1 MAKQKQK
8 TNIAEPVPSGNGK
21 SPASVISSIR
31 NIMRE
36 DPGVNG
42 DGQRLEQLSWLIF
55 LKLLDANEA
64 EYELDLD
71 GYVSPV
77 PEQFRW
83 RAWAEASDK
92 DRLTGDALITFI
104 DGELFPTLR
113 RLRASDQTNPVAESI
128 AHTLTTLFTDVNNY
142 MKNGVVLA
150 KVISQLNQIDF
161 NSRTERHLF
170 NDIYEQMLR
179 ELQSAGSY
187 GEFYTP
193 RPLTNFIV
201 EQVNPKFGEVV
212 LDPACGTG
220 GFLVSTV
227 EHLRRQN
234 LTTEQELQLEQYIRG
249 TEWKTLP
256 YALCAINLRLH
267 NLSQPS
273 IIKDDA
279 FNRPLSSYT
288 SEDRV
293 HCIVAN
299 PPFGGTMDAG
309 SHNNF
314 TTSYKTKETADLFL
328 VLMIELLLNGGRA
341 GIVLPDGSLSG
352 EGVKA
357 RIRQK
362 MLEECNLHT
371 IVRLD
376 NSVFKPYATV
386 KTNLLFFTKGQPTKE
401 VWYFQNPLPDGS
413 KGYSKTK
420 PMQDR
425 DFDALRAWWNNRTEN
440 ENAWRVPIADIAARG
455 YDLDI
460 KHPNA
465 VQEEVLEAPPVI
477 IAQIEKDLADLV
489 ALVGK
494 MKAF

>member
-1 MAKQKQK
+1 MSENKKG
-8 TNIAEPVPSGNGK
+8 TNHPNGNGNK
-21 SPASVISSIR
+21 NIGSIISSIR
-31 NIMRE
+31 NVMRE
-36 DPGVNG
+36 DAGVNG

-64 EYELDLD
+64 EYELDYD
-71 GYVSPV
+71 GYTSPV
-77 PEQFRW
+77 PEHLRW
-83 RAWAEASDK
+83 RTWAEASDK
-92 DRLTGDALITFI
+92 DKLTGAELIAFI
-104 DGELFPTLR
+104 DTELFPALR
-113 RLRASDQTNPVAESI
+113 RLRTADQPDEVSSSI
-128 AHTLTTLFTDVNNY
+128 AETLRVLFTDVNNY

-150 KVISQLNQIDF
+150 KVINLLNQIDF
-161 NSRTERHLF
+161 NNQAQRHLF
-170 NDIYEQMLR
+170 NDFYEQMLR

-201 EQVNPKFGEVV
+201 EQVNPVFGEIV

-220 GFLVSTV
+220 GFLVSAV
-227 EHLRRQN
+227 EHLREQD
-234 LTTEQELQLEQYIRG
+234 LTTDQELDLELYLRG

-256 YALCAINLRLH
+256 YALASINLRLH
-267 NLSQPS
+267 LLTRPL
-273 IIKDDA
+273 IVKDDA
-279 FNRPLSSYT
+279 FSRPLSSYT

-299 PPFGGTMDAG
+299 PPFGGTMDA
-309 SHNNF
+309 SMYNNF
-314 TTSYKTKETADLFL
+314 STQYKTKETADLFL
-328 VLMIELLLNGGRA
+328 VLIIELLRNGGRA

-352 EGVKA
+352 EGIKS
-357 RIRQK
+357 RIRQRL
-362 MLEECNLHT
+362 LEECNLHT

-376 NSVFKPYATV
+376 NSVFKPYASV
-386 KTNLLFFTKGQPTKE
+386 KTNLLFFTKGEPTKE
-401 VWYFQNPLPDGS
+401 VWYFQNPLPEGV

-420 PMQDR
+420 PMQDK
-425 DFDALRAWWNNRTEN
+425 DFDLLRAWWHNRQEN

-465 VQEEVLEAPPVI
+465 VQEEILEEPAVL
-477 IAQIEKDLADLV
+477 IARIERDLGELV
-489 ALVGK
+489 GLVGK

>member
-1 MAKQKQK
+1 MAKSK
-8 TNIAEPVPSGNGK
+8 TDTTAAPNTK
-21 SPASVISSIR
+21 SPGSIISGIR
-31 NIMRE
+31 SIMRE

-55 LKLLDANEA
+55 LKLLDANEI

-71 GYVSPV
+71 GYTSPI
-77 PEQFRW
+77 PEHLRW
-83 RAWAEASDK
+83 RAWAEASDRE
-92 DRLTGDALITFI
+92 RLTGDDLIAFI
-104 DGELFPTLR
+104 DKELFPGLR
-113 RLRASDQTNPVAESI
+113 RLRAREQNNPVARSI
-128 AHTLTTLFTDVNNY
+128 AQTLTTLFADVNNY

-150 KVISQLNQIDF
+150 KVINQLNQIDF
-161 NSRTERHLF
+161 NSRNERHLF

-193 RPLTNFIV
+193 RPLTNFVV
-201 EQVNPKFGEVV
+201 EKVNPQFGEVV

-227 EHLRRQN
+227 EHLRSLD
-234 LTTEQELQLEQYIRG
+234 LTTEQELDLEQYIRG
-249 TEWKTLP
+249 IEWKTLP

-267 NLSQPS
+267 NLIQPS

-279 FNRPLSSYT
+279 FSRPLSSYT

-299 PPFGGTMDAG
+299 PPFGGTMDSG
-309 SHNNF
+309 SLSNF
-314 TTSYKTKETADLFL
+314 TTAYKTKETADLFL
-328 VLMIELLLNGGRA
+328 VLMIELLLDGGRA

-352 EGVKA
+352 EGIKA

-362 MLEECNLHT
+362 LLEDCNLHT

-376 NSVFKPYATV
+376 NSVFKPYASV

-401 VWYFQNPLPDGS
+401 VWYFANPLPDGS

-420 PMQDR
+420 PMQDK

-465 VQEEVLEAPPVI
+465 VQEEILEEPPVI
-477 IAQIEKDLADLV
+477 LAQIEKDLADLMT
-489 ALVGK
+489 LVGK
-494 MKAF
+494 MKGY

>member
-1 MAKQKQK
+1 MAKQK
-8 TNIAEPVPSGNGK
+8 TDTPNPSITKGK
-21 SPASVISSIR
+21 SLGSIVSGIR

-55 LKLLDANEA
+55 LKLLDANET

-71 GYVSPV
+71 GYASPI
-77 PEQFRW
+77 PEALRW
-83 RAWAEASDK
+83 RTWAEAPDK
-92 DRLTGDALITFI
+92 ERLTGDDLIAFL
-104 DGELFPTLR
+104 DGQLFPALR
-113 RLRASDQTNPVAESI
+113 RLRASEQNNPVARSI

-150 KVISQLNQIDF
+150 KVINQLNQIDF
-161 NSRTERHLF
+161 NSRKERHLF

-193 RPLTNFIV
+193 RPITNFIV
-201 EQVNPKFGEVV
+201 EQVNPQFGEIV

-220 GFLVSTV
+220 GFLVSTI
-227 EHLRRQN
+227 EHLRALN

-267 NLSQPS
+267 NLSQPH

-279 FNRPLSSYT
+279 FSRPLSSYT

-299 PPFGGTMDAG
+299 PPFGGTMDAS

-328 VLMIELLLNGGRA
+328 VLMVELLLDGGRA

-352 EGVKA
+352 EGVKT

-362 MLEECNLHT
+362 LLEDCNLHT

-386 KTNLLFFTKGQPTKE
+386 KTNLLFFTKGQPTKA

-425 DFDALRAWWNNRTEN
+425 DFDALRAWWHNRTEN
-440 ENAWRVPIADIAARG
+440 ENAWCVPIADIAARG

-465 VQEEVLEAPPVI
+465 VQEDILEAPPVI
-477 IAQIEKDLADLV
+477 LAQIEKDLADLV
-489 ALVGK
+489 ALVGR

>member
-1 MAKQKQK
+1 MTKQK
-8 TNIAEPVPSGNGK
+8 NEPNTTPNGNGK
-21 SPASVISSIR
+21 SLGSIISGIR

-64 EYELDLD
+64 EYELEIE
-71 GYVSPV
+71 GYTSPI
-77 PEQFRW
+77 PDALRW
-83 RAWAEASDK
+83 RTWAEAPDK
-92 DRLTGDALITFI
+92 DRLTGDDLIGFI
-104 DGELFPTLR
+104 DGQLFPSLR
-113 RLRASDQTNPVAESI
+113 RLRASEQNNPVAQSI

-193 RPLTNFIV
+193 RPLTNLIV
-201 EQVNPKFGEVV
+201 EKVNPQFGEVV

-227 EHLRRQN
+227 EHLRSLN

-249 TEWKTLP
+249 IEWKTLP

-267 NLSQPS
+267 NLSEPQ
-273 IIKDDA
+273 IVKDDA
-279 FNRPLSSYT
+279 FSRPLSSYT

-293 HCIVAN
+293 QCIVAN
-299 PPFGGTMDAG
+299 PPFGGTVDQ
-309 SHNNF
+309 STNNNF
-314 TTSYKTKETADLFL
+314 STSYRTKETADLFL
-328 VLMIELLLNGGRA
+328 VLIEELLLDGGRA

-352 EGVKA
+352 TGTKE

-362 MLEECNLHT
+362 LLEECNLHT

-401 VWYFQNPLPDGS
+401 VWYFQNPLPEGM

-420 PMQDR
+420 PMQDK
-425 DFDALRAWWNNRTEN
+425 DFDILRAWWNNRTEN
-440 ENAWRVPIADIAARG
+440 ENAWRVPIADIAARA

-465 VQEEVLEAPPVI
+465 VQEEILEAPGVLI
-477 IAQIEKDLADLV
+477 ERIEKDLE
-489 ALVGK
+489 ALLGLIGK

>member
-1 MAKQKQK
+1 MAKAS
-8 TNIAEPVPSGNGK
+8 TNNLSTSNGNGK
-21 SPASVISSIR
+21 SLGSIVQGIR

-64 EYELDLD
+64 EYELDID
-71 GYVSPV
+71 GYTSPI
-77 PEQFRW
+77 PEPLRW
-83 RAWAEASDK
+83 RTWAEASDR
-92 DRLTGDALITFI
+92 DRLTGEDLIAFI
-104 DGELFPTLR
+104 DGELFPALR
-113 RLRASDQTNPVAESI
+113 RLRASEQNNPVARSI

-161 NSRTERHLF
+161 NSRKERHLF

-193 RPLTNFIV
+193 RPITNFIV
-201 EQVNPKFGEVV
+201 ETVNPKFGEVV

-227 EHLRRQN
+227 EHLRAQK

-249 TEWKTLP
+249 IEWKTLP

-267 NLSQPS
+267 NLAQPH
-273 IIKDDA
+273 IVKDDA
-279 FNRPLSSYT
+279 FSRPLSSYT

-299 PPFGGTMDAG
+299 PPFGGTMDAS

-314 TTSYKTKETADLFL
+314 TTAYKTKETADLFL
-328 VLMIELLLNGGRA
+328 VLMVELLLEGGRA

-357 RIRQK
+357 RIRQRL
-362 MLEECNLHT
+362 LEECNLHT

-401 VWYFQNPLPDGS
+401 VWYFQNPLPEGS

-420 PMQDR
+420 PMQDK
-425 DFDALRAWWNNRTEN
+425 DFDALRAWWHHRAEN

-465 VQEEVLEAPPVI
+465 VQEEILEAPPVLI
-477 IAQIEKDLADLV
+477 ERIEKDLADLV

-494 MKAF
+494 MKKF